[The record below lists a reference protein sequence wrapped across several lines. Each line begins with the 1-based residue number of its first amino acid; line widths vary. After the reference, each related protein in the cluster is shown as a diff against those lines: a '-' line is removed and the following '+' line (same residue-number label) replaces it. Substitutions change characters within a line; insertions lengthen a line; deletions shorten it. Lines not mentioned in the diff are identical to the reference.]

1 MVMLELCSRAR
12 RKVSLGAAPEPL
24 EETGQ
29 NGCRG
34 TVHRPAP
41 SATPATSVRTRVG
54 RGPTWTAA
62 RPGAGTPASRPSSR
76 STGRGWEPGTSHLE
90 QLLVVDHET
99 AVHDARDAGGGCT
112 PPRRGVHHADLQPD
126 QTGLHGDR
134 LVHDRTRELA
144 APEHVYDIDGARRR
158 RRGER
163 RVAPLAEHGL
173 VLGVHRYD
181 AVAGLLEV
189 SRHLMAGPPGLGRQA
204 YDRDRRRFPQEG
216 AQRLRVHASGRWMCG
231 VPLTA
236 RPTSTMPARWA
247 TVSASVDGTLGV
259 ATYARPARA
268 ALCASSAEMR
278 PVTSSPRPAIGC
290 RAITAAPITLSTAL
304 CRPMSSAWN

>member
-1 MVMLELCSRAR
+1 
-12 RKVSLGAAPEPL
+12 KP
-24 EETGQ
+24 
-29 NGCRG
+29 
-34 TVHRPAP
+34 
-41 SATPATSVRTRVG
+41 
-54 RGPTWTAA
+54 
-62 RPGAGTPASRPSSR
+62 R
-76 STGRGWEPGTSHLE
+76 SSHLE
-90 QLLVVDHET
+90 QLLVVNHRT

-236 RPTSTMPARWA
+236 RPTSTDRKSTRLNSSHQIISYAVFCLKKKRPSWRSRSPAHEPDTRA
-247 TVSASVDGTLGV
+247 PVIRCCVSTTPTVA
-259 ATYARPARA
+259 P
-268 ALCASSAEMR
+268 LC
-278 PVTSSPRPAIGC
+278 THLSPSFF
-290 RAITAAPITLSTAL
+290 L
-304 CRPMSSAWN
+304 